1 METVN
6 VYPRQPQDS
15 ASPLPGERFEVA
27 PHARPHPW
35 PEMLAVFIACGVV
48 WFSKWAIPAVLFGCV
63 VVAIVGQ

>member
-6 VYPRQPQDS
+6 VYPRQSQDS

-35 PEMLAVFIACGVV
+35 PKMIGVAVGCVV
-48 WFSKWAIPAVLFGCV
+48 VGFSRWAIPGVLFGCV
-63 VVAIVGQ
+63 IVAIMGR